1 MLPKINQVLHINQ
14 LSTNEEESRKEYKS
28 RIADLTEFYIA
39 MEVPLD
45 EETGKLKRLQ
55 PGEELSVYYTSEAGV
70 KNCFNTSVIG
80 IKDDVIRQV
89 LIQKP
94 APESIT
100 KIQRR
105 SFLRVQSQLEIAVQ
119 YGSHIHFVSLTEDV
133 GGGGLSFVCD
143 GISPLWCS
151 FSCHAGCSFP
161 IKKTAASNISL
172 SRARSSGSKLW
183 KQASSWLCSVSMK
196 FRTGTGS

>member
-89 LIQKP
+89 LIQKTGSRIHYQNSKTQLS
-94 APESIT
+94 ESPVAIGDSGAVW
-100 KIQRR
+100 QPYSFCVAHGGCRR
-105 SFLRVQSQLEIAVQ
+105 RRPFFCLRRHIPLMVQFQLSCWLLVS
-119 YGSHIHFVSLTEDV
+119 YKKNGSIEHIPFKLDRQ
-133 GGGGLSFVCD
+133 D
-143 GISPLWCS
+143 Q
-151 FSCHAGCSFP
+151 
-161 IKKTAASNISL
+161 
-172 SRARSSGSKLW
+172 SSGNR
-183 KQASSWLCSVSMK
+183 QAAGYAQ
-196 FRTGTGS
+196 FR